1 MLQYFMERAGR
12 SIAKI
17 RSSNLSPDEMAVAAW
32 PAAVGERLASRTNAI
47 TLVRTRLVIE
57 VEDAVWQKQLFQLSQ
72 QILPKIRAVLGP
84 GIVEELEFRVAP
96 RVPRRPPQM
105 AATASAADEEADSIR
120 DPIFRTLYKQARK
133 KAIS

>member
-1 MLQYFMERAGR
+1 MERAGR
-12 SIAKI
+12 SIAKL
-17 RSSNLSPDEMAVAAW
+17 RGSNLAPDQLAVAAW
-32 PAAVGERLASRTNAI
+32 PAAVGERLASRTNAL

-57 VEDAVWQKQLFQLSQ
+57 VEDAVWQKQLFQLRE
-72 QILPKIRAVLGP
+72 QILPKIRAVIGP

-96 RVPRRPPQM
+96 RVPRRPPQI
-105 AATASAADEEADSIR
+105 ATTTTAADAEAESIR